1 MPQRKNLAN
10 ASHNIVQLL
19 GLSNS
24 LGTVKR
30 MADNREQMQ
39 SSRELKRNVQ
49 KYANPVADRKKTARR
64 RHFSELF
71 HVRKTGRIIKAAP
84 Q

>member
-1 MPQRKNLAN
+1 MPERKNLAN

-49 KYANPVADRKKTARR
+49 KYANPVADKKTAGR

-71 HVRKTGRIIKAAP
+71 QVRKTGRIIKAAP

>member
-1 MPQRKNLAN
+1 MPQHKNLAN
-10 ASHNIVQLL
+10 ASHSNVPLL

-24 LGTVKR
+24 VGTVKR

-49 KYANPVADRKKTARR
+49 KYANPVADKKTARR

-71 HVRKTGRIIKAAP
+71 HVRKTGTIIKAAP

>member
-1 MPQRKNLAN
+1 MPERKNLAN

-49 KYANPVADRKKTARR
+49 KYANPVADKKTARR

-71 HVRKTGRIIKAAP
+71 HVRKTGTIIKAAP